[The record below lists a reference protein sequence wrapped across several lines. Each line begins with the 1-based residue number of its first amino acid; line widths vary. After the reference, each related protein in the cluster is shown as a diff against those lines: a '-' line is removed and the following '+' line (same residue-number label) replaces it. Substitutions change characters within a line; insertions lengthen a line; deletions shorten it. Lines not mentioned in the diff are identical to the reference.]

1 MKKST
6 KIIWGVIFI
15 IAGILIALEVTDI
28 VDVSEYLFFDG
39 WWTLFIIVPFTV
51 SFFTEGIRVG
61 NIVGL
66 LVGVALLL
74 ASLDVISFDL
84 IFKLFVPIIVIAAGI
99 SLIFG
104 DKLKGIEK
112 NADKRIKEIK
122 SRSHNTPSYAAVF
135 SGQELRF
142 AGEKLEGLKLD
153 AVFGGIDC
161 DLRGAIIENDIV
173 IDATAVFGGIDII
186 VPLGHPVKVR
196 PISIFGGVSN
206 EIKYDICPEKPTIYI
221 NGSGVFGGV
230 DIR

>member
-6 KIIWGVIFI
+6 KIVWGIIFI
-15 IAGILIALEVTDI
+15 IAGILIALEVMDI

-39 WWTLFIIVPFTV
+39 WWTLFIIVPFTI

-74 ASLDVISFDL
+74 ASLDIISFGL
-84 IFKLFVPIIVIAAGI
+84 MFKLFIPVVVIAAGI

-112 NADKRIKEIK
+112 NTEKRIKEIK
-122 SRSHNTPSYAAVF
+122 SNSNNTQSYAAVF

-142 AGEKLEGLKLD
+142 AGERIEGLKLD
-153 AVFGGIDC
+153 AIFGGIDC

-173 IDATAVFGGIDII
+173 IDATAVFGGIDIL
-186 VPLGHPVKVR
+186 VPLGYPVKVK

-206 EIKYDICPEKPTIYI
+206 EIKNDVCPEKPTIYI
-221 NGSGVFGGV
+221 NGAGIFGGV
-230 DIR
+230 DIK

>member
-6 KIIWGVIFI
+6 KIVWGIIFI
-15 IAGILIALEVTDI
+15 IAGILIALEVMDI

-39 WWTLFIIVPFTV
+39 WWTLFIIVPFTI

-74 ASLDVISFDL
+74 ASLDIISFGL
-84 IFKLFVPIIVIAAGI
+84 MFKLFIPVVVIAAGI

-112 NADKRIKEIK
+112 NTEKRIKEIK
-122 SRSHNTPSYAAVF
+122 SNSINTQSYAAVF

-142 AGEKLEGLKLD
+142 AGERIEGLKLD
-153 AVFGGIDC
+153 AIFGGIDC

-173 IDATAVFGGIDII
+173 IDATAGFGGIDIL
-186 VPLGHPVKVR
+186 VPLGYPVKVK

-206 EIKYDICPEKPTIYI
+206 EIKNDVCPEKPTIYI
-221 NGSGVFGGV
+221 NGAGIFGGV
-230 DIR
+230 DIK